1 MRVRVEEDLRSAFV
15 KACHRQDLTAAQVIR
30 AFMRDF
36 VERVEA
42 ADQQDFLDILI
53 QRNTANAEF

>member
-1 MRVRVEEDLRSAFV
+1 
-15 KACHRQDLTAAQVIR
+15 
-30 AFMRDF
+30 MRDF

-42 ADQQDFLDILI
+42 ADQQDFLDILT